1 MEGEESSNI
10 YQKEI
15 SNTVWLAEEQMRMAS
30 ERTYL
35 AWIRTGLTSIG
46 LGVAAAKFLIFENL
60 WNRAAGKAA
69 GISLIIWGMAIFLF
83 ALFNY
88 QKSYHKLQIF
98 KASRYALF
106 PMIII
111 TVALLLMVF
120 VLFAVILE

>member
-60 WNRAAGKAA
+60 WNRAAGKEA

-98 KASRYALF
+98 KASLHALF
-106 PMIII
+106 PMIVI